1 MSAARGPPTVH
12 GMDLALLAG
21 TTSTVLFAGASLP
34 MLAKAIRTH
43 DVRSYSPVALIVTNA
58 ANLIHTIYVASLPPG
73 PIWVLHGF
81 YVVTEALMIVLY
93 VRQVRAAAAHPRP
106 DAPRSRSR
114 RDARAGHADPA
125 CA

>member
-1 MSAARGPPTVH
+1 
-12 GMDLALLAG
+12 MDLALLAG

-43 DVRSYSPVALIVTNA
+43 DVRSYSLLALIATNA
-58 ANLIHTIYVASLPPG
+58 ANLIHTIYVVSLPPG

-93 VRQVRAAAAHPRP
+93 VRQVRAASANR
-106 DAPRSRSR
+106 RSGATSPRSR
-114 RDARAGHADPA
+114 RDARTGHADPA